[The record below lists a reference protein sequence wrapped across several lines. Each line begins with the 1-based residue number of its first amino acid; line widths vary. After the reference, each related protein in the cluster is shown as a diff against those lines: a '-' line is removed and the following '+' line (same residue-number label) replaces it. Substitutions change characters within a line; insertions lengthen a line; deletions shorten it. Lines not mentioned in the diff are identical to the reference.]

1 MNDKQLQLIDSYKQ
15 YGFTYFILENKHTR
29 IKIGC
34 KDSIRTMI
42 SIMNKTNRS
51 VRHYT
56 LSSVPHK
63 YSDIINNVIVS
74 YMLTL

>member
-1 MNDKQLQLIDSYKQ
+1 MSNKQLQLIDSYEQ

-29 IKIGC
+29 IKFGC
-34 KDSIRTMI
+34 KNSIRTII

-51 VRHYT
+51 VRNYK
-56 LSSVPHK
+56 LSDIPHK